1 MLLVLLPLVNQIRQ
15 KTEEKKVRKGKYFG
29 KSVDNLGNSAYY
41 KIVKI
46 SDIKAN
52 PLKSGDAK
60 PRV

>member
-1 MLLVLLPLVNQIRQ
+1 MLHSDLSIADNL
-15 KTEEKKVRKGKYFG
+15 KKKRKKA
-29 KSVDNLGNSAYY
+29 KKCENAVDNGSESEYSRER
-41 KIVKI
+41 IIDI